1 MERRSFLGA
10 LAASGFLAAG
20 GRLRSSPAGT
30 RKYRAGVIGHTG
42 HGNYGHGLDTVW
54 NAFEFV
60 EVAAVADPDDAG
72 RTQAMQA
79 NGAKRGY
86 REYREMLEKE
96 KPDVVSIGPRWMDQR
111 VEMVTAAAEAG
122 AHIYLEKAFARDLAE
137 ADQMVGAVQKNNV
150 KLQIAHQMRGSPFAR
165 GVKDLLDA
173 GELGA
178 IQEIRLRGKEDRRAG
193 GEDLMVLGSHV
204 CDLSRMF
211 LGDPKWV
218 FAHVTQDGAEMAA
231 GHVREATE
239 PLGPIAG
246 NQIAAMF
253 AFETGVHA
261 YFGSKASE
269 QTHPSRFGTY
279 IYGSKGVIFVP
290 NAIYPE
296 GQPYILRSPSWLPLG
311 EKGWEKVP
319 PKEDIPG
326 LSMIRGGGRQIA
338 NALMALDLFEAIE
351 TGKKPFCSEVDGRWT
366 VEMISGIYQSQKSGG
381 PVRFPMRERRHPLGT
396 L

>member
-1 MERRSFLGA
+1 M
-10 LAASGFLAAG
+10 LAASY
-20 GRLRSSPAGT
+20 RLNASPIGS
-30 RKYRAGVIGHTG
+30 RKYKAGVIGHTG
-42 HGNYGHGLDTVW
+42 HGNFGHGLDTVW

-60 EVAAVADPDDAG
+60 EVAAVADPDDDG
-72 RTQAMQA
+72 RKKAMEA

-86 REYREMLEKE
+86 RDYREMLEKE

-122 AHIYLEKAFARDLAE
+122 AHIYLEKAFARDLVE
-137 ADQMVGAVQKNNV
+137 ADQMVSVVQKNEV

-165 GVKDLLDA
+165 AVKDLLDS
-173 GELGA
+173 GELGT
-178 IQEIRLRGKEDRRAG
+178 IQEIRIRGKEDRRAG

-204 CDLSRMF
+204 CDLTRMF

-218 FAHVTQDGAEMAA
+218 FAHVTQDGEEISA
-231 GHVREATE
+231 GDVREATE

-246 NQIAAMF
+246 NQIAAMV
-253 AFETGVHA
+253 AFDNSVHA

-279 IYGSKGVIFVP
+279 IYGSKGVVFVP
-290 NAIYPE
+290 NAIYPA
-296 GQPYILRSPSWLPLG
+296 GQPYILRSPSWLPLEG
-311 EKGWEKVP
+311 KGWEKVP
-319 PKEDIPG
+319 AKADIPG
-326 LSMIRGGGRQIA
+326 MSMIRGEGREIA
-338 NALMALDLFEAIE
+338 NALMVLDLFEAIE

-366 VEMISGIYQSQKSGG
+366 IEMISGIYESQKSGG
-381 PVRFPMRERRHPLGT
+381 PARFPLRERRHPLNT